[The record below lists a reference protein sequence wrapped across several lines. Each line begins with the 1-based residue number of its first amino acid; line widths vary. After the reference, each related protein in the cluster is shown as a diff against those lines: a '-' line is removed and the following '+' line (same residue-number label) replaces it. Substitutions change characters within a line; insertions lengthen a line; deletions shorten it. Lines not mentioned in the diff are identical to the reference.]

1 MTLPSPWTWVDCL
14 SWPDLMRSWPGLLWP
29 GNSQTP
35 YPPFGR
41 GGGSGWSWGPPPF
54 LPTPK
59 TMLRKL
65 QPDFPIWK
73 RENLDKFAQDA
84 FVRMGELE
92 DANEQLRQDLRDA
105 MELLRKELTK

>member
-1 MTLPSPWTWVDCL
+1 
-14 SWPDLMRSWPGLLWP
+14 
-29 GNSQTP
+29 
-35 YPPFGR
+35 
-41 GGGSGWSWGPPPF
+41 
-54 LPTPK
+54 
-59 TMLRKL
+59 MLRKL

-73 RENLDKFAQDA
+73 RENLDKFAQEA